1 MLEGARMSYL
11 TIIVKKYDRFLLTS
25 IIILSVFGTI
35 MLFSASS
42 NLSLDETGNRTDTLY
57 LQAHLKRLLV
67 GVSFMFFFMLF
78 DYRKL
83 KDWAYHILGVSIFLL
98 ILTKILFI
106 IDGNSSPARWLYL
119 GSISVQTSD
128 LARLSLIIFISAF
141 IHEKREQIK
150 EFYGGYLNVIMA
162 IGIIVVLIVM
172 QPDLSTASIILL
184 ISFVMLFLGGA
195 RLRHMIA
202 TAAISISAMSLV
214 ILNLEYMRRRIITF
228 INPESVGIENV
239 YQIKQSLISLANGGF
254 LGMGL
259 GNSLGK
265 NLFLPTPHT
274 DFIFAIIGEET
285 GLMGT
290 LFVLTL
296 FIVIFQRGIQIAK
309 ESSEPFGII
318 LALGISFSLILYAFM
333 NAAVVTNLVPT
344 TGLAMP
350 LISYGGSSVVVHLA
364 SLGIL
369 LNISLSK
376 RSISGNPDWRK
387 RIYG

>member
-1 MLEGARMSYL
+1 MSYL
-11 TIIVKKYDRFLLTS
+11 NIIVKKYDRFLLTS
-25 IIILSVFGTI
+25 IIILCVFGTV

-42 NLSLDETGNRTDTLY
+42 NLSLDETSSRTDTLY

-78 DYRKL
+78 DYRKM
-83 KDWAYHILGVSIFLL
+83 KDWAYHILGVSIILL
-98 ILTKILFI
+98 ILTKIIFI
-106 IDGNSSPARWLYL
+106 INGNTSPARWLYL

-141 IHEKREQIK
+141 IHDKREKIK

-162 IGIIVVLIVM
+162 AGIIVILIVT
-172 QPDLSTASIILL
+172 QPDLSTAAMILL
-184 ISFVMLFLGGA
+184 ITFVMLFLGGA
-195 RLRHMIA
+195 RIQHMLA
-202 TAAISISAMSLV
+202 TAAISISAMTLV
-214 ILNLEYMRRRIITF
+214 ILNWDYMRRRIMSF
-228 INPESVGIENV
+228 VYPESVSVESV
-239 YQIKQSLISLANGGF
+239 YQIKQSLISLGNGGF

-285 GLMGT
+285 GLIGA

-309 ESSEPFGII
+309 ESSEPFGIM
-318 LALGISFSLILYAFM
+318 LALGISCSLILYAFI
-333 NAAVVTNLVPT
+333 NVAVVTNLVPT

-350 LISYGGSSVVVHLA
+350 LVSYGGSGAVVHLA

-376 RSISGNPDWRK
+376 RSVSRNSDWRK
-387 RIYG
+387 HIYE

>member
-1 MLEGARMSYL
+1 MSYL
-11 TIIVKKYDRFLLTS
+11 NIIVKKYDRFLLTS
-25 IIILSVFGTI
+25 IIILGVFGTV

-57 LQAHLKRLLV
+57 LQAHLIRLLV

-141 IHEKREQIK
+141 IHNKREKIK
-150 EFYGGYLNVIMA
+150 EFYGGYLNVITA
-162 IGIIVVLIVM
+162 IGSIVVLIVI

-195 RLRHMIA
+195 RLRHMMA

-214 ILNLEYMRRRIITF
+214 ILNLEYMRRRIMTF

-254 LGMGL
+254 FGLGL

-285 GLMGT
+285 GLIGT
-290 LFVLTL
+290 IFVLTL

-318 LALGISFSLILYAFM
+318 LALGISFSLILYAFI

>member
-1 MLEGARMSYL
+1 MSYL
-11 TIIVKKYDRFLLTS
+11 NIIVKKYDRYLLSS
-25 IIILSVFGTI
+25 IILLCIFGTV

-42 NLSLDETGNRTDTLY
+42 NLSLDETGNLTDTIY
-57 LQAHLKRLLV
+57 LQAHLKRILI
-67 GVSFMFFFMLF
+67 GVSLMFFFMLF

-98 ILTKILFI
+98 LLTKILFM

-128 LARLSLIIFISAF
+128 LARISLIIFISAF
-141 IHEKREQIK
+141 MHNKREQIK
-150 EFYGGYLNVIMA
+150 EFYGGYLNVILA
-162 IGIIVVLIVM
+162 IGSVALLIIM
-172 QPDLSTASIILL
+172 QPDLSTAAIILL

-195 RLRHMIA
+195 RLQHLIA
-202 TAAISISAMSLV
+202 TAAVFISVMSLV
-214 ILNLEYMRRRIITF
+214 IMNWDYMRRRIMSYL
-228 INPESVGIENV
+228 NPESVGVENV

-254 LGMGL
+254 MGMGL

-285 GLMGT
+285 GLLGT

-296 FIVIFQRGIQIAK
+296 FVVIFQRGVRIAK

-318 LALGISFSLILYAFM
+318 LSLGISISLILYAFI

-350 LISYGGSSVVVHLA
+350 LISYGGSSVVVHLI

-369 LNISLSK
+369 LNISQSK
-376 RSISGNPDWRK
+376 RSVSGNPDWRK

>member
-1 MLEGARMSYL
+1 MLEGTRMSYL

-25 IIILSVFGTI
+25 IIILSVFGTV

-42 NLSLDETGNRTDTLY
+42 NLSLDETGSRTDTLY